1 MPLNERRIG
10 EIILEEC
17 KAVPDRCRDYRNEL
31 MSTIADVIQDE
42 RQHRVSGTNI
52 QQKIGDK
59 INTLGGLLAKETA
72 GKEGG
77 KQS

>member
-17 KAVPDRCRDYRNEL
+17 EAVPDRCTDYRPEL
-31 MSTIADVIQDE
+31 MNTIADVIQEE

-59 INTLGGLLAKETA
+59 INTLGSLLAKETA

-77 KQS
+77 K